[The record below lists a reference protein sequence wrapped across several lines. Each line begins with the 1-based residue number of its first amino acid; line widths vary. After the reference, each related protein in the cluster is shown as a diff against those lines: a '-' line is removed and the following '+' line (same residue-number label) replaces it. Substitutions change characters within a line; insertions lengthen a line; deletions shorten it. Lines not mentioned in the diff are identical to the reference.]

1 MDKPEWLPHAYM
13 QTFLPLQIFCWKISI
28 MRHEK
33 IKFSLEEGKSSK
45 FQYLN
50 CVSCVTSI
58 GSHWQVGT
66 SDQLTAG
73 PITWLLAMTGSWW
86 MCCRHFINESCFLKL
101 FLFLTGFCHHCCY
114 QVSYLLPLSPIYL
127 KEISAWRWLFLWQF
141 SFLSFCFLF
150 CFVLFCCGCC
160 PCGHGTLCLRGTY
173 VQYRQLEKMYLKIRK
188 IKILP

>member
-1 MDKPEWLPHAYM
+1 M

-33 IKFSLEEGKSSK
+33 IKFSLEEGKSFK

-73 PITWLLAMTGSWW
+73 PITWLRAMTGSWW

-101 FLFLTGFCHHCCY
+101 FLFLTGFYHHCCY
-114 QVSYLLPLSPIYL
+114 QVRLSFTTKSHIPERDFSMEMTIFMT
-127 KEISAWRWLFLWQF
+127 IFF
-141 SFLSFCFLF
+141 SFFLFFVLF
-150 CFVLFCCGCC
+150 CFVLLWLLSMWSWYSLSQR
-160 PCGHGTLCLRGTY
+160 HLRS
-173 VQYRQLEKMYLKIRK
+173 I
-188 IKILP
+188 